1 MRFAGLGAEPAQRRA
16 APRGDK
22 IFRPPTCAKLIF
34 NRYRSAHTPPALATW
49 TPRTINSLGE
59 NNNNNKNN
67 KIAKNEGGRS
77 LGLKRVGLDD
87 GSARAD

>member
-1 MRFAGLGAEPAQRRA
+1 MRFAGLGAERAHRRA

-22 IFRPPTCAKLIF
+22 IFHPPAFSKLIF
-34 NRYRSAHTPPALATW
+34 NRSIN
-49 TPRTINSLGE
+49 RTINSLRE

-87 GSARAD
+87 RSAPAD